1 MYNSRFVQ
9 PFTALKT
16 QNGQIYRRCMRRT
29 AMSIRRFLQ
38 CKHSKYRGLEK
49 EAGVHAGLTSLD
61 VFELSLGLVS
71 LLRQPVAL

>member
-1 MYNSRFVQ
+1 
-9 PFTALKT
+9 
-16 QNGQIYRRCMRRT
+16 MRRT